1 MTLTL
6 GPFRFASVRCFA
18 LVDDEEGVRTVCDD
32 VGDATIFL
40 NENGVVVVVVVVDG
54 GGGCDVGVDTV
65 GVDGNE
71 RWVWSIDDGDDKKFS
86 STDAEVI

>member
-1 MTLTL
+1 M
-6 GPFRFASVRCFA
+6 V
-18 LVDDEEGVRTVCDD
+18 DEEGVRTVCDD

-86 STDAEVI
+86 STDAEAI